1 MAAVEKK
8 APGEATVDQ
17 QLESLQEKFNAQEE
31 KLKSLMQA
39 YETAVQKNK
48 VYEESAEKQGGA
60 FTVTDVIDAKKE
72 IIRLQQSNHEL
83 HAQINKMN
91 MESGQRKDE
100 LDDAKLSV
108 EDLKVQLRDLNIEL
122 DVSRPVLSHA

>member
-1 MAAVEKK
+1 MAGVEKN
-8 APGEATVDQ
+8 APDETATDQ
-17 QLESLQEKFNAQEE
+17 QFKSLQEKFTAQEE
-31 KLKSLMQA
+31 KLKSLTQA
-39 YETAVQKNK
+39 YETALQKNK
-48 VYEESAEKQGGA
+48 EYEESAGKQGT

-108 EDLKVQLRDLNIEL
+108 EDLKMQLRDLNIEL
-122 DVSRPVLSHA
+122 DVSIFVASCT

>member
-1 MAAVEKK
+1 MQKR
-8 APGEATVDQ
+8 
-17 QLESLQEKFNAQEE
+17 
-31 KLKSLMQA
+31 KSFA
-39 YETAVQKNK
+39 YN
-48 VYEESAEKQGGA
+48 S
-60 FTVTDVIDAKKE
+60 
-72 IIRLQQSNHEL
+72 SNHEL

-122 DVSRPVLSHA
+122 DVSRPLLSHA

>member
-17 QLESLQEKFNAQEE
+17 QLKSLQEKFNAQEE

-39 YETAVQKNK
+39 YETAAQKNK
-48 VYEESAEKQGGA
+48 EYEESVGKQGA
-60 FTVTDVIDAKKE
+60 FTVADVIDAKKE